1 MSNRQQLML
10 DKAFSAFLAKYKA
23 TCFLVDREHRLFH
36 TFNDGIE
43 VLKEPL
49 GQRTTDITNRIV
61 ADLQLPLI
69 TALHRAQR
77 ERVPVSYQGLK
88 MEREGRRYNLKLEV
102 TYHESQ
108 KLADDFFSIVL
119 QEDETSHFSSVER
132 FEANTIA
139 DQKIRSLEEELQQTR
154 ENLQAVIEELETIN
168 EELREGAE
176 RERTLVKVVE
186 KIRQT
191 LDLEEILAST
201 TEKLRETLK
210 CDRVTLY
217 RFNPDWS
224 GEFVAESCGQE
235 WIKLLNNQQQYF
247 REDTYLQAT
256 QGGRYKQNETLA
268 VEDIESADFSD
279 CHREL
284 YAQIQAKSMAIA
296 PIFQGE
302 KLWGLLA
309 AYQNKSTRGWK
320 EGEMRLLT
328 QAGIQFGISIAQI
341 DLFNQLQQQTL
352 QLQQAKEAAERANQ
366 TKDVFLAHMSH
377 ELRTPLNSILG
388 FSSILQK
395 ELSSEPDKL
404 HSVEIIKQSGKHL
417 LALINELLDLSKVSA
432 QKLKLEPSAINLIQF
447 LEEVAE
453 IFQLKARQKGLSF
466 SAQILPSVPRAVSVD
481 QVRLRQ
487 VLFNLLSNAIK
498 FTETGRVIFTVGARE
513 DFPVVETEK
522 IESPEELEVKNNR
535 QIEHLSSRR
544 LRFQVD
550 DTGRGIPDSKLE
562 EIFAPFEQLIS
573 KTDRL
578 EGTGLGLTISQKIIQ
593 LMGGEIQVESE
604 VARGSKFWFELEL
617 REIEAELLPPV
628 TKAVTAT
635 KRKLNTPCKILIVDD
650 HEENRLLLVKYL
662 QSVGFTLKS
671 ARNGQEGL
679 ALAEIFQPEA
689 IVTDLAMPVMNGQE
703 LMARIQQHPHL
714 RETLVIAISAH
725 REFILGS
732 SELDC
737 DDFLS
742 KPVDLSQLLEVL
754 DTHLQLDWQWQESTP
769 EAPLPSALIAP
780 EQQDVISLLEAVK
793 LGDIEAIEAQIKA
806 IEAKNSRYLT
816 FVAEVRQLAR
826 SFQLLRLEQLLQKLG
841 SALKE

>member
-1 MSNRQQLML
+1 MSNSQQLML
-10 DKAFSAFLAKYKA
+10 ERAFRAFLAKYKA
-23 TCFLVDREHRLFH
+23 TCFLVDREHRLLQ
-36 TFNDGIE
+36 TLSEGLE
-43 VLKEPL
+43 VLEEPL
-49 GQRTTDITNRIV
+49 GQRTTDITNMIV

-88 MEREGRRYNLKLEV
+88 MEREEQGYNLKLEV

-119 QEDETSHFSSVER
+119 QSEETAHFSSVER
-132 FEANTIA
+132 LEANTLT

-154 ENLQAVIEELETIN
+154 KNLQAVIEELETSN

-191 LDLEEILAST
+191 LDLKEILAST
-201 TEKLRETLK
+201 TEKIRETLK

-217 RFNPDWS
+217 RFNLDWS

-247 REDTYLQAT
+247 RQDTYLQAT

-341 DLFNQLQQQTL
+341 DLFSQLQQQTL

-395 ELSSEPDKL
+395 ELSSEPERL
-404 HSVEIIKQSGKHL
+404 HSLAIIKQSGQHL

-432 QKLKLEPSAINLIQF
+432 QKLKLEPSAIHLIQF

-513 DFPVVETEK
+513 DFLVETEE
-522 IESPEELEVKNNR
+522 IDCPEPAEVNQNR
-535 QIEHLSSRR
+535 QLKGSSSRR
-544 LRFQVD
+544 LRFQIE
-550 DTGRGIPDSKLE
+550 DTGRGIPDGQLE
-562 EIFAPFEQLIS
+562 QIFAPFEQLIS
-573 KTDRL
+573 QTDKL

-604 VARGSKFWFELEL
+604 VGRGSKFWFELEL
-617 REIEAELLPPV
+617 REIEAELLP
-628 TKAVTAT
+628 TATQAVTAT
-635 KRKLNTPCKILIVDD
+635 KCKLNTPCKILLVDD
-650 HEENRLLLVKYL
+650 NEEHRLLLVTYL

-679 ALAEIFQPEA
+679 ALAEIFQPHA
-689 IVTDLAMPVMNGQE
+689 LVTDLAMPVMNGQE

-714 RETLVIAISAH
+714 RETLVIAVSAH
-725 REFILGS
+725 REFILGAS
-732 SELDC
+732 HLDC

-754 DTHLQLDWQWQESTP
+754 DTHLQLDWQLRDSTQENP
-769 EAPLPSALIAP
+769 GPSAIIAP
-780 EQQDVISLLEAVK
+780 QPQDLISLLEAVK
-793 LGDIEAIEAQIKA
+793 LGDLEAIELQLKA

-826 SFQLLRLEQLLQKLG
+826 SFQLLRLEQFLQKLG
-841 SALKE
+841 SELNE